1 MAITDIVLSG
11 KIYQDDG
18 DAVNGATVALLETG
32 TSTQEATTTSDPNGA
47 WSFTEDSLDA
57 TYDIK
62 ITSGTSVRYILWSD
76 EITTKGVDTASLKVR
91 GVEGAAA
98 PIYLF
103 ADQADDA
110 GDGWRIQASASDTLA
125 IGSDKAV
132 AGTIIDY
139 LTVTNGANAAASTVT
154 VGGILTVTTTLDVNG
169 TADFDV
175 TDFDIASSGDIDLL
189 STNDAAAAIYL
200 RENAG
205 TSGTIKIHAD
215 QGTSVTEGAE
225 SINILS
231 DAGGVGIRSTANLAN
246 AVNITVDGGTTSSMT
261 LFNDTGTT
269 ATEGS
274 ASIQLLSDVG
284 GINIKSGLNGANAIL
299 LTADG
304 GTSETIV
311 LHADQ
316 GTGTGSI
323 ELLSDAG
330 GIELDAGTDIIL
342 DAGGADI
349 FLKDDGTLFGTLNNN
364 SGELLI
370 KSSSSGTTAA
380 TFSGANVTFA
390 GTVDATTDFTV
401 GSTVITDDSIV
412 MTPSASDTVTI
423 AGATHGILNVTTVD
437 AAGTAA
443 DVNIDADGEIVIDA
457 ADAAGAI
464 FKIAG
469 TAQLSVIDGAIL
481 PTTDNDIDLG
491 SSSYQF
497 KDAYIN
503 GTLEADAVTIG
514 GTNVVTGSL
523 ITTLGTISAGV
534 WEGTDVAVAHGGTG
548 ASSLTDGGVLLGS
561 GTSAVTAM
569 AVLADGEMIVGDG
582 TTAPVAES
590 GATLRTSI
598 GVGTG
603 NSPQFTGIELGHASD
618 TTIARSGSG
627 AITVEGTQVLLAG
640 AALTGSTID
649 ASTDFTVGDTVIT
662 DGVITDSTGLS
673 LAAAV
678 DLGSNT
684 LTSTGS
690 MQIRTIDYS
699 DGDLAITIAD
709 GGGITA
715 AAGITS
721 TAASNTFGA
730 TSFNDANITNVGSIA
745 LDTITS
751 DGSTVGF
758 GTDGSGEDVYFYSA
772 TSGDHLFWDSS
783 DEKLVITGT
792 NDALALNVADGF
804 TQFAESVYIGD
815 SANAQSTLG
824 LTINQG
830 TANDNALTLKTSDT
844 QGGNHGLTSS
854 VVGATAETDDYFSIT
869 KNASNQ
875 DYGGVTMRCIAYKAG
890 GVRGL
895 DVQVYSS
902 HGSTA
907 TTTSGMI
914 GSTTFDMYA
923 HNNSNALEDVAADGN
938 VFSIRAY
945 TGGAISTRVGVNV
958 EGDIYTVTSAQT
970 FDEYDDAQMVRALD
984 QVKGDVIRDR
994 WDDYVQYNEQ
1004 ALIDAK
1010 VLGAPVAEGG
1020 MTNVTQLQRLHN
1032 GAIWQGYVR
1041 QQELQERVIELEG
1054 KILALEGVK

>member
-32 TSTQEATTTSDPNGA
+32 TSTQEATTTSDSNGA
-47 WSFTEDSLDA
+47 WSFTETSLDA

-582 TTAPVAES
+582 TTDPVAES

-603 NSPQFTGIELGHASD
+603 NTVQFAGITG
-618 TTIARSGSG
+618 T
-627 AITVEGTQVLLAG
+627 
-640 AALTGSTID
+640 TID
-649 ASTDFTVGDTVIT
+649 ATTDFTIGDTVIT
-662 DGVITDSTGLS
+662 NGVITDSTGLS

-721 TAASNTFGA
+721 
-730 TSFNDANITNVGSIA
+730 DA
-745 LDTITS
+745 
-751 DGSTVGF
+751 
-758 GTDGSGEDVYFYSA
+758 
-772 TSGDHLFWDSS
+772 
-783 DEKLVITGT
+783 
-792 NDALALNVADGF
+792 
-804 TQFAESVYIGD
+804 SVYIGD

-844 QGGNHGLTSS
+844 HGGNHGLTSS
-854 VVGATAETDDYFSIT
+854 VAGATAETDDYFSIT
-869 KNASNQ
+869 KNVSNQ
-875 DYGGVTMRCIAYKAG
+875 DYGGVTMRCIAKKAG

-907 TTTSGMI
+907 KTESGMI

-923 HNNSNALEDVAADGN
+923 HDNANALEDVGADGN

-945 TGGAISTRVGVNV
+945 TGGAISTKFAVDEDGQIYAVAAGHTGDVAVGALA
-958 EGDIYTVTSAQT
+958 DK
-970 FDEYDDAQMVRALD
+970 FDDALLVRAFDHAKSAVGMKGLIKSKWD
-984 QVKGDVIRDR
+984 EFVKYSE
-994 WDDYVQYNEQ
+994 DDLVE
-1004 ALIDAK
+1004 AG
-1010 VLGAPVAEGG
+1010 VLGDTLANRG
-1020 MTNVTQLQRLHN
+1020 MLNINGLLKLHN
-1032 GAIWQGYVR
+1032 GALWQGYVR